1 MFLQNKE
8 KRRKVLLGSL
18 AAALF
23 FVILLYFLRG
33 PLAMFFIQ
41 KKLDSFNRHWHATLA
56 IQKFRM
62 TGLSSVVATG
72 ISLVPD
78 NSDTLLTIDSVYASA
93 SLWKLLSG
101 RLVINDVVQKST
113 HVTFIRRGTFSNYMF
128 LLQRHGEG
136 ASPDTNSDSDYR
148 IRISGLLNAVFD
160 KIPDDMRIDD
170 LRVSDD
176 YNGHSVAFTV
186 DSFSINDHAFRSKIF
201 VTEDSVRSE
210 WIAEGV
216 IENHTHSARVK
227 LFSNHGGRV
236 VIPYIKFRLN
246 TEAGFDTLF
255 FTLRERNISE
265 DQVVLSGDAMVR
277 GLFINQ
283 ERIAVNTVVFDRLAM
298 EYRFNIGKDYVELD
312 SSTRVT
318 FNKLVFNPY
327 VRYRA
332 KPTRQITLSL
342 HKPSFPGQ
350 DLFSSFPEGLFTT
363 LDGIRTKG
371 DLSFDL
377 DFFVDL
383 SIPDSLRLNVL
394 LAKHGFSVISY
405 GNADLAKLNTSFP
418 YTAYEYGVPVRTFI
432 VGPENPG
439 FRTLDHISPYLQV
452 SVLNSEDGG
461 FFQHRGFMPDS
472 FREALIQDI
481 REQRFARGGST
492 ISMQLVKNV
501 FLSRNKTIG
510 RKVEEM
516 LLVWLLENQGVSSK
530 ERMYEVYLNI
540 IEWGPG
546 IYGANEGARFYFN
559 KDASRLTLSES
570 IFMASIIPRP
580 KWFRYSFGPDGHLSE
595 SQAGFY
601 RLLSEKMLAKGQIT
615 QRDFD
620 DLKPDVD
627 LKGPARLLLRK
638 GEIPGDTIKKGEI
651 DD

>member
-1 MFLQNKE
+1 MFLQHKE

-18 AAALF
+18 AAMLF

-41 KKLDSFNRHWHATLA
+41 KKIDSFNRKWHATLA

-62 TGLSSVVATG
+62 TGLSSIIATG
-72 ISLVPD
+72 ITLVPD
-78 NSDTLLTIDSVYASA
+78 NSDTLVKIDSVYASA
-93 SLWKLLSG
+93 SMWKLLSG
-101 RLVINDVVQKST
+101 RLVIDNVVQKST
-113 HVTFIRRGTFSNYMF
+113 HVTFVRRGTFSNYMF
-128 LLQRHGEG
+128 LLQSHAEG
-136 ASPDTNSDSDYR
+136 VSQDTNTDYR
-148 IRISGLLNAVFD
+148 VRVSGLLSTVFD

-170 LRVSDD
+170 FRVSDD
-176 YNGHSVAFTV
+176 YNGHNVAFRV
-186 DSFSINDHAFRSKIF
+186 DSFAINDHTFRSKIF
-201 VTEDSVRSE
+201 VTEDSVGSE

-216 IENHTHSARVK
+216 IENHTHSARFK
-227 LFSNHGGRV
+227 LYSNQGSSV

-298 EYRFNIGKDYVELD
+298 SYRFNVGRDYVELD
-312 SSTRVT
+312 SSTQVI
-318 FNKLVFNPY
+318 FNRLEFNPY
-327 VRYRA
+327 LRYRA
-332 KPTRQITLSL
+332 KPSRQITLSL
-342 HKPSFPGQ
+342 HKQAFPGQ
-350 DLFSSFPEGLFTT
+350 DLFSSFPVGLFAT
-363 LDGIRTKG
+363 LDGIRTRG

-394 LAKHGFSVISY
+394 LARHGFGVISY
-405 GNADLAKLNTSFP
+405 GNADLAKLNSPFL
-418 YTAYEYGVPVRTFI
+418 YTAYEKGVPVRTFM
-432 VGPENPG
+432 VGPENPN
-439 FRTLDHISPYLQV
+439 FHTLDHISHYLQV

-461 FFQHRGFMPDS
+461 FYMHRGFMPDS
-472 FREALIQDI
+472 FRDALIQDI
-481 REQRFARGGST
+481 KEKRFARGGST

-516 LLVWLLENQGVSSK
+516 LLVWLLENQGISSK

-540 IEWGPG
+540 VEWGPG
-546 IYGANEGARFYFN
+546 IYGANEGARYYFN
-559 KDASRLTLSES
+559 KDASKLTLAES
-570 IFMASIIPRP
+570 IFMASVIPRP
-580 KWFRYSFGPDGHLSE
+580 KWFKYSFGPDGHLSE

-601 RLLSEKMLAKGQIT
+601 SLLSGKMLAKGQIT
-615 QRDFD
+615 QRDYD
-620 DLKPDVD
+620 ELKPDVE
-627 LKGPARLLLRK
+627 LKGPAKLMLRK
-638 GEIPGDTIKKGEI
+638 GETEPDIINEGEI
-651 DD
+651 Y